1 MRAESPDRRQA
12 MEQEMTVQE
21 LIALVNAGEG
31 DFMIQIELK
40 EDDADGKYKEI
51 SDGSRRT
58 L

>member
-1 MRAESPDRRQA
+1 